1 MISDT
6 SSNAEFQRVYE
17 ISPEEKADYL
27 VDIFSNINSR
37 KKISEK
43 MAVEQAIKAVDEL
56 IAEIGSKY
64 WYDVRAELVQRTE
77 NL

>member
-17 ISPEEKADYL
+17 ITPEKKADYL

-56 IAEIGSKY
+56 ITEIGSKY